1 MNDWRQKSV
10 ERQQE
15 HYLSLDVKFK
25 FKDVLRY
32 NASVAKKNIVND
44 IVVGIGIAVLLFFF
58 YKMFTTTERLDIYIS
73 KNITLLLIPI
83 LIFVLV
89 PWRVW
94 QITASQMQLPA
105 FAYGV
110 KYVFSKEH
118 ILLDIGEASEEM
130 PWDLFVSIVETKHDF
145 RFYVNQVSAQI
156 IPKHNLNNEQLIV
169 LREMIKS
176 TKPEDCRLK

>member
-1 MNDWRQKSV
+1 MKK
-10 ERQQE
+10 QQE
-15 HYLSLDVKFK
+15 NSLSLEVKFK
-25 FKDVLRY
+25 LKDVLRY
-32 NASVAKKNIVND
+32 NTSVASKNIVND
-44 IVVGIGIAVLLFFF
+44 IVLGIGGAVLIFFF
-58 YKMFTTTERLDIYIS
+58 YKMFTTTERLDIFIS
-73 KNITLLLIPI
+73 KNITLLLVPI
-83 LIFVLV
+83 LIFVLI

-145 RFYVNQVSAQI
+145 RFYVNKVSAQI
-156 IPKHNLNNEQLIV
+156 IPKHNMTEEQLV
-169 LREMIKS
+169 TLRQMIKAA
-176 TKPEDCRLK
+176 TKPGICRLK